1 MSLHVFLAQAANATS
16 AATAAGTPDASQQ
29 GMPLWGSILLYVPLV
44 LIGYFLFI
52 RPQSLAAKKQKET
65 IGGAKTGDKVIM
77 TNGIHG
83 VIANVKDGT
92 FVVKIADNV
101 KIEVEKT
108 AVDKVTR
115 ASATEPVKA

>member
-1 MSLHVFLAQAANATS
+1 MPSLSSFVFAQVTNAAS
-16 AATAAGTPDASQQ
+16 TASGTPDAAAAQAPWWTTYA
-29 GMPLWGSILLYVPLV
+29 MMIPFIV
-44 LIGYFLFI
+44 IGYLLFI

-83 VIANVKDGT
+83 VIANVKDST

-115 ASATEPVKA
+115 ASAEPVKA